1 MNENLKQI
9 TDWNEKNPIGTRV
22 RVTNQNYTTFE
33 TTTTSEARFLGSDVA
48 VVWVNHEYGCRL
60 LRFVEAI

>member
-33 TTTTSEARFLGSDVA
+33 TTTTSEALFLGSDVV
-48 VVWVNHEYGCRL
+48 VVWVDHEYGCRL